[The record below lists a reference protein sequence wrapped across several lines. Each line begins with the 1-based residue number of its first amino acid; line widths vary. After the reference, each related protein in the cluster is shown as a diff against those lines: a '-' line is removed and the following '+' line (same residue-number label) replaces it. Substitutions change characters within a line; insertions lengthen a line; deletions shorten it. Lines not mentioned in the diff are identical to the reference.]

1 MLTRV
6 FQAFAAV
13 FLLLAI
19 AAAPSLAEGEPDAVQ
34 ETDDAADTEEAAPP
48 PPPAVSAAVMFP
60 SLAGRWVGEGR
71 LGIKDNAPESVKCR
85 ATYIAGKSAD
95 ELKQTIRC
103 ATAGGSIEVISNLVN
118 AGGKLSGKWQETVHN
133 ISGDLEGAFTSKGLR
148 IVVKGSD
155 LAANMDVIVMNNK
168 QVIEIQ
174 FFNSTLIGL
183 TLLMKKG

>member
-6 FQAFAAV
+6 VQVFIAFV
-13 FLLLAI
+13 LLLGMAST
-19 AAAPSLAEGEPDAVQ
+19 PSFAEGDLEV
-34 ETDDAADTEEAAPP
+34 ETPAEEEEVAAPP
-48 PPPAVSAAVMFP
+48 PPPAASPDVMFRT
-60 SLAGRWVGEGR
+60 LAGRWVGEGR
-71 LGIKDNAPESVKCR
+71 LGIKDNKPESVKCR
-85 ATYIAGKSAD
+85 ATYIAGANAD

-118 AGGKLSGKWQETVHN
+118 AAGKLTGNWRETVHN

-148 IVVKGSD
+148 ITVKGSD
-155 LAANMDVIVMNNK
+155 LAANMDVIVMENR
-168 QVIEIQ
+168 QVVEIQ

>member
-1 MLTRV
+1 MLTRA
-6 FQAFAAV
+6 FQAFAV
-13 FLLLAI
+13 CILLLAVSVTPTV
-19 AAAPSLAEGEPDAVQ
+19 ADSET
-34 ETDDAADTEEAAPP
+34 ETDTEAASEEEVAAPP
-48 PPPAVSAAVMFP
+48 PPPAVSASVMFP

-71 LGIKDNAPESVKCR
+71 LGIKDNRPESVKCR
-85 ATYIAGKSAD
+85 ATYIKGESAD

-103 ATAGGSIEVISNLVN
+103 ATAGGSIEVISNLVH
-118 AGGKLSGKWQETVHN
+118 AAGKLSGKWQETVHN

>member
-1 MLTRV
+1 MLTRA
-6 FQAFAAV
+6 FQAFAV
-13 FLLLAI
+13 CILLLAI
-19 AAAPSLAEGEPDAVQ
+19 SVTPTVADSET
-34 ETDDAADTEEAAPP
+34 ETDTEATSEEDVAAPP
-48 PPPAVSAAVMFP
+48 PPPAVAASVMFP

-71 LGIKDNAPESVKCR
+71 LGIKDNKPESVKCR
-85 ATYIAGKSAD
+85 ATYIKGESAD

-103 ATAGGSIEVISNLVN
+103 ATAGGSIEVISNLVH
-118 AGGKLSGKWQETVHN
+118 ASGKLSGKWQETVHN
-133 ISGDLEGAFTSKGLR
+133 IGGELEGAFTSKGLR
-148 IVVKGSD
+148 ITVKGAD

>member
-1 MLTRV
+1 MLTPV
-6 FQAFAAV
+6 FQAFAAG
-13 FLLLAI
+13 LLILLS
-19 AAAPSLAEGEPDAVQ
+19 AAAPSFAEGETDAEV
-34 ETDDAADTEEAAPP
+34 EATVEEDVAAPP

-71 LGIKDNAPESVKCR
+71 LGIKNNAPESVKCR
-85 ATYIAGKSAD
+85 ATYIAGASAD

-118 AGGKLSGKWQETVHN
+118 AAGKLSGSWRETVHN

-168 QVIEIQ
+168 QVVEIQ

>member
-1 MLTRV
+1 MLMRV
-6 FQAFAAV
+6 FQALAACLFLSAIFAT
-13 FLLLAI
+13 
-19 AAAPSLAEGEPDAVQ
+19 PSFAEGEVEV
-34 ETDDAADTEEAAPP
+34 ETQVDEEVAAPP
-48 PPPAVSAAVMFP
+48 PPPAVSASVMFP

-71 LGIKDNAPESVKCR
+71 LGIKDNKPESVKCR
-85 ATYIAGKSAD
+85 ATYIAGASAD

-118 AGGKLSGKWQETVHN
+118 ASGKLSGKWQETVHN
-133 ISGDLEGAFTSKGLR
+133 IGGELEGAFTSKGLR
-148 IVVKGSD
+148 ITVKGSD

>member
-6 FQAFAAV
+6 FQAFATC
-13 FLLLAI
+13 LLVLVI
-19 AAAPSLAEGEPDAVQ
+19 AAAPSFAEGEADV
-34 ETDDAADTEEAAPP
+34 DTESEPQAEEDVAAPP
-48 PPPAVSAAVMFP
+48 PAPPVSPSVMFP
-60 SLAGRWVGEGR
+60 ALAGRWVGEGR
-71 LGIKDNAPESVKCR
+71 LGIKDNKPESVKCR
-85 ATYIAGKSAD
+85 ATYIAGASAD

-118 AGGKLSGKWQETVHN
+118 AAGKLSGKWQETVHN

-183 TLLMKKG
+183 TLMMKKG